1 LKTISYVVNIFLSL
15 CILFFISACGYKPS
29 SKYARNI
36 VGEKVSTSVTISAQD
51 PENTVLVKDAVDSA
65 IIETF
70 HASLVSKDNSD
81 THLVL
86 SIGSPSY
93 SPIVYDKNGY
103 VTGYRMNI
111 ALSIVRHN
119 GEISKNYSVRGNYDF
134 TVAPNAIV
142 TDQQRFD
149 AIKFGAQKAILSF
162 IAQVAAEGARV
173 KK

>member
-1 LKTISYVVNIFLSL
+1 M
-15 CILFFISACGYKPS
+15 
-29 SKYARNI
+29 
-36 VGEKVSTSVTISAQD
+36 
-51 PENTVLVKDAVDSA
+51 VKDAVDSA

-149 AIKFGAQKAILSF
+149 AIKYGAQKAILSF